1 MNQSN
6 AKVFALGHSVFPV
19 VLLLLYLAERQPI
32 LLALTALAA
41 GFTAFLLHRAYA
53 VRDLSQLLRMPGL
66 AVIVFAD
73 MAIVTLVYVL
83 PKWPASVNPT
93 WLLLFLLPLYASEL
107 GRRTAL
113 AMCALGAG
121 EILLFRLTQGGLIF
135 SLDTM
140 MNMLGL
146 IVLIVLIGRTSDNLV
161 RLAYYDALTGLPNRE
176 LFKDRLALALNKR
189 SARTKGLAVLFLDLD
204 QFKHVNDTM
213 GHETGDSLLKT
224 VADRIRSTVP
234 KDILFARMGG
244 DEFALLVPSVGNA
257 DTARQLCDSIF
268 QSLRESVILGPHE
281 IYTSTSIGIALY
293 PNHGTSPHAL
303 MKNAEAAMYR
313 AKQQGRNN
321 FQFYMAPEKSEAQ
334 LERFAMEAL
343 LRKALEK
350 DELLV
355 YYQPRI
361 NTQTGN
367 VVCVEALVRWR
378 HPNFGIVAP
387 KDFIPLVEETG
398 LITQLGEQVLRKACM
413 QVRKW
418 QEEYE
423 ELADL
428 SVSVN
433 LSPLQ
438 FRQQHLPAVIGRILR
453 QAGLPPR
460 YLELEIT
467 ETAAMQNVNRNIL
480 MLRELKEMGVKIS
493 IDDFGTGYSS
503 LSYLK
508 KFPIDA
514 LKVDRSFISGIH
526 EDPDD
531 AAIVNAMIALAKTLK
546 LKVTAEGVETEQ
558 QYHYLQHHHCDEAQ
572 GYLFGKPMPAETFEE
587 WVKLSRI
594 EPDLILSPE
603 A

>member
-83 PKWPASVNPT
+83 PQWPASVNPT

-107 GRRTAL
+107 GRRTAF

-135 SLDTM
+135 SLDTV
-140 MNMLGL
+140 MNLLGL

-176 LFKDRLALALNKR
+176 LFKERLALALNKR

-234 KDILFARMGG
+234 KDVLFARMGG
-244 DEFALLVPSVGNA
+244 DEFALLFPGVGKA
-257 DTARQLCDSIF
+257 DTVKKLCDSIF
-268 QSLRESVILGPHE
+268 QCLRESVNLGPHE

-558 QYHYLQHHHCDEAQ
+558 QYHYLQQHHCDEAQ